1 MVCDPI
7 NLSVLWRP
15 WKEMSSWETQLELRM
30 ARFLQYFIIK
40 ILSILN
46 DEWFSIGI
54 QNTAKFKMQGNLY
67 CGEGSHLRDREA
79 VRQRDSI
86 CLHFTLTDWKQ
97 AGFPETWLWKHPRGS
112 LRRLGPSNFP
122 QKYIFALSGLWM
134 CRAVAFCKQ
143 EGSNSENWPCFPHP
157 WAQCKHTLLQ
167 EPYYA
172 HTSYLWFQLCFL
184 SPSSSFFPY
193 SASPEEPLQTC
204 WRRWFGTI
212 SEEPSCQRHRPVEI
226 ILGKSCFWEQWSY
239 WSKASYWMQFHSW
252 PAVAES
258 TIFPTEVLGAILSTL
273 SWSTETPECT
283 RKALSS
289 AVVRHTFTQTPLF
302 PKTLVTTLSLGFL
315 LLKNSFW
322 KRPMSL

>member
-30 ARFLQYFIIK
+30 ACFLQYFIIK

-67 CGEGSHLRDREA
+67 CGEGSHLGDREA

-122 QKYIFALSGLWM
+122 QKYIFALSALWM

-184 SPSSSFFPY
+184 SPSSSFSPTLPPRRNLCRPAEEDGWVQFQKNLLVKGTGLWKSSWVKAVSGSNGVTEARLLTECSFTADQLWLRAQSFQLKCLGQSFPHFPGPQ
-193 SASPEEPLQTC
+193 SLQ
-204 WRRWFGTI
+204 
-212 SEEPSCQRHRPVEI
+212 SV
-226 ILGKSCFWEQWSY
+226 LGKPFPQQWY
-239 WSKASYWMQFHSW
+239 
-252 PAVAES
+252 
-258 TIFPTEVLGAILSTL
+258 ITL
-273 SWSTETPECT
+273 LP
-283 RKALSS
+283 
-289 AVVRHTFTQTPLF
+289 RHLF
-302 PKTLVTTLSLGFL
+302 FL
-315 LLKNSFW
+315 K
-322 KRPMSL
+322 P